1 MKIFTTAEMAAA
13 EQAAV
18 AAGVSIAQL
27 MENAGKAVADAVLA
41 RRDVAGQRVTVLVG
55 PGNNGGDGLVA
66 ARYLAQAGADVVC
79 YLSRARQA
87 ESDANYAQILEMGV
101 LALTAELDQRFR
113 VLHHRLNIT
122 DILIDA
128 LLGTGVTRPIGG
140 DLARLL
146 RQAQSGMAERQ
157 QNLAVENA
165 SRLVAV
171 TEIPPAPP
179 RPFVVAVDC
188 PSGLNCDSGA
198 LDPLAL
204 TADLTVTFAGPK
216 RGHFLFPGAA
226 ACGELVTAD
235 IGIAPDLPAVQGI
248 QLALMTAAQARA
260 WLPPR
265 PIDGHKGVF
274 GKAFIFAGQAQYW
287 GAPVLAAL
295 GALRSGV
302 GLAALGVPQAIRA
315 TVAAQLP
322 EATYLPLPDEAEGTL
337 GAAAAHYL
345 STEEMLGGRTALLLG
360 PGLGA
365 AGDFVTELLARAPLP
380 PLVVDAD
387 GLNALARLPQWWQR
401 LPAESVLTPHP
412 GELARLLGISLAE
425 LKAQDRLAATQAA
438 ATQWGQV
445 VVHKGAY
452 TVVAAPDG
460 QTALLPYAHS
470 ALSVGGSGDVLA
482 GIIVSLLAQNLPPFR
497 AACLGGYLHGAAALL
512 AAQAQGPAGLLAR
525 EIAHHIPRALSSLA
539 A

>member
-13 EQAAV
+13 ERAAV
-18 AAGVSIAQL
+18 AAGGSIAQL
-27 MENAGKAVADAVLA
+27 MENAGKAVAAAIQA
-41 RRDVAGQRVTVLVG
+41 RQNVSGRRVTVLVG

-79 YLSRARQA
+79 YLSRARQT
-87 ESDANYAQILEMGV
+87 EIDANYAQLVAMGV
-101 LALTAELDQRFR
+101 LALTAELDQRYR
-113 VLHHRLNIT
+113 VLRHRLNIT
-122 DILIDA
+122 DIVVDA
-128 LLGTGVTRPIGG
+128 LLGTGVARPIGG

-146 RQAQSGMAERQ
+146 RQVQAGMSERRQ
-157 QNLAVENA
+157 ILAAENA
-165 SRLVAV
+165 PQLLSI
-171 TEIPPAPP
+171 TDIPPAPP
-179 RPFVVAVDC
+179 RPFIVAVDC

-204 TADLTVTFAGPK
+204 AADLTVTFAGPK
-216 RGHFLFPGAA
+216 WGHFLFPGAA

-248 QLALMTAAQARA
+248 QLELMTAAQARA

-265 PIDGHKGVF
+265 PIDGHKGHF
-274 GKAFIFAGQAQYW
+274 GKAIIYAGQAQYW

-302 GLAALGVPQAIRA
+302 GLATLGVPQAIRA

-322 EATYLPLPDEAEGTL
+322 EATYLLLPDENTL
-337 GAAAAHYL
+337 GPAAARFLPA
-345 STEEMLGGRTALLLG
+345 EEMREGRTALLLG

-401 LPAESVLTPHP
+401 LPANSVLTPHP
-412 GELARLLGISLAE
+412 GELARLLGVSLAALRE
-425 LKAQDRLAATQAA
+425 QDRLAVTQEAA
-438 ATQWGQV
+438 ARWQQV

-452 TVVAAPDG
+452 TVVAGPDG
-460 QTALLPYAHS
+460 QTMVLPFAHG

-482 GIIVSLLAQNLPPFR
+482 GIIVSLLAQNLPPFA
-497 AACLGGYLHGAAALL
+497 AACLGGYLHGAAGLL

-525 EIAHHIPRALSSLA
+525 EIAHHLPRALAGLTA
-539 A
+539 

>member
-1 MKIFTTAEMAAA
+1 MKIFTVAEMMAA
-13 EQAAV
+13 EQASV

-27 MENAGKAVADAVLA
+27 MENAGKAVADAIQQRQNVNG
-41 RRDVAGQRVTVLVG
+41 RRVTVLVG

-87 ESDANYAQILEMGV
+87 ESDANYAQLQEMGV
-101 LALTAELDQRFR
+101 LALTAELDQRYR

-146 RQAQSGMAERQ
+146 RQAQSGMAERR
-157 QNLAVENA
+157 QNLAAENA
-165 SRLVAV
+165 PRLVAV

-198 LDPLAL
+198 LDPLTL

-226 ACGELVTAD
+226 ACGELAAAD
-235 IGIAPDLPAVQGI
+235 IGIAPDLAAVQAI
-248 QLALMTAAQARA
+248 QLELVTAAQARA

-265 PIDGHKGVF
+265 PIDGHKGTF

-287 GAPVLAAL
+287 GAPVLAGL

-302 GLAALGVPQAIRA
+302 GLAALGVPRAIRA

-322 EATYLPLPDEAEGTL
+322 EATYLPLPDEDTL
-337 GAAAAHYL
+337 GAGAARFLAA
-345 STEEMLGGRTALLLG
+345 EEMTGSRTALLLG

-365 AGDFVTELLARAPLP
+365 AVDFVTELLDRRPLP

-387 GLNALARLPQWWQR
+387 GLNVLAQLPQWPRR
-401 LPAESVLTPHP
+401 LPPESVLTPHP

-425 LKAQDRLAATQAA
+425 LKEQDRLAATQAA
-438 ATQWGQV
+438 AAQWGQV

-460 QTALLPYAHS
+460 QTALLPFAHG
-470 ALSVGGSGDVLA
+470 ALAVGGSGDVLA
-482 GIIVSLLAQNLPPFR
+482 GIIVSLLAQGLSPFT
-497 AACLGGYLHGAAALL
+497 AAGLGGYLHGAAALR

-525 EIAHHIPRALSSLA
+525 EIAHHLPRALASLA